1 MTTLR
6 VLLAQTTTRVGD
18 LTGNAA
24 ALAGA
29 VASAERC
36 RADVLVTPEMA
47 VTGYPAEDLLAE
59 PEFVGAAMDAVA
71 GVAVT
76 TGGTVALLGSPWH
89 VGRLPEA
96 GGAGALGWSTDA
108 LERPLRNVAAVA
120 HRGRVVAA
128 HAKSLLPTYSVLDDA
143 RHFAPGARHQS
154 LYTVRT
160 PDGPVTFG
168 VLVCEDVWDPALAV
182 EAAAAGAQVLLVPNA
197 SPYHVGKPALR
208 LAQVA
213 AAARASGVPIA
224 YCNTVG
230 GQDEVVFDGG
240 SFVVDAAGALL
251 ARARSFAA
259 DELVVDVPVA
269 PPRVTARADG
279 LTPAA
284 ARPADPGAARR
295 ARPAGWSSDVVEL
308 GVTHETRAP
317 LAPPVVTPALD
328 VDAEVYAAIV
338 TGFGD
343 YCRRVGLPRVVLGLS
358 GGIDSALAAVVA
370 VDALGADAVWG
381 IGMPGPY
388 SSPGSVDDARELAA
402 NLGIRFDVVPITDAW
417 AERRDALGA
426 LLTEAAGAGDSPPG
440 RVDPVAWE
448 NLQARLRGTTLMT
461 VANAT
466 GALVCT
472 TGNRSESAVGYF
484 TLYGDSCGTAPN
496 PLGDLLKTTV
506 TRRDGTVLPGVY
518 GLAAWRNAQAT
529 AAGQVPP
536 VPAATLTK
544 PASAELAPDQQD
556 TDSLPPYPVLDR
568 LLLAFLEEHATAQD
582 LARTLVDE
590 DGWDVGAAVATVNRV
605 LALVDR
611 SEFKRRQ
618 APVRIK
624 VSRRA
629 FGRDRRM
636 PMANHWSHAR
646 AVAPE
651 RAALPV

>member
-1 MTTLR
+1 MTSLR
-6 VLLAQTTTRVGD
+6 VMLAQTPTRVGD
-18 LTGNAA
+18 LPGNAA
-24 ALAGA
+24 ALAAA
-29 VASAERC
+29 VTTAERAC
-36 RADVLVTPEMA
+36 ADVLVTPEMA
-47 VTGYPAEDLLAE
+47 VTGYPVEDLLAE
-59 PEFVGAAMDAVA
+59 AELVGAAMDTVT
-71 GVAVT
+71 GVAAA

-96 GGAGALGWSTDA
+96 GGAGTLGWSTDA

-128 HAKSLLPTYSVLDDA
+128 HAKSLLPTYSVFDDA
-143 RHFAPGARHQS
+143 RHFAPGARRQS

-168 VLVCEDVWDPALAV
+168 VLICEDVWDPALAV

-213 AAARASGVPIA
+213 AAARASGVPVA

-240 SFVVDAAGALL
+240 SFVVDADGVLL
-251 ARARSFAA
+251 ARARSFTA

-269 PPRVTARADG
+269 PPRDLPRTAGRRAAHGDGPEPSTARTSA
-279 LTPAA
+279 PATDA
-284 ARPADPGAARR
+284 PG
-295 ARPAGWSSDVVEL
+295 VVDL
-308 GVTHETRAP
+308 GATHASRGP
-317 LAPPVVTPALD
+317 LPLPVVTPALD
-328 VDAEVYAAIV
+328 VDAEVYAALV

-381 IGMPGPY
+381 VGMPGPY
-388 SSPGSVDDARELAA
+388 SSAGSVDDARELAA
-402 NLGIRFDVVPITDAW
+402 HLGIRFDVVPIGDAY
-417 AERRDALGA
+417 AERHAALGP
-426 LLTEAAGAGDSPPG
+426 LLAQAVDDGRSPSG
-440 RVDPVAWE
+440 NVDPVAWE

-461 VANAT
+461 IANAT
-466 GALVCT
+466 AALVCT

-506 TRRDGTVLPGVY
+506 TRRDGSVLPGVY
-518 GLAAWRNAQAT
+518 GLAEWRNAQAS
-529 AAGQVPP
+529 AAGHVPP
-536 VPAATLTK
+536 IPVATLTK

-568 LLLAFLEEHATAQD
+568 LLLAFLEDHASAQE
-582 LARTLVDE
+582 LARALVDE
-590 DGWDVGAAVATVNRV
+590 DGWDVAAAVATVNRV
-605 LALVDR
+605 VGLVDR

-618 APVRIK
+618 APIRIK
-624 VSRRA
+624 VSRLA

-636 PMANHWSHAR
+636 PLANHWSHAR
-646 AVAPE
+646 AVVPE